1 MNTRRNFLIII
12 GAGAAASFTAY
23 AQQNP
28 NKVFRI
34 GLLGVT
40 SAAGYARQIAA
51 LRQGLRELGY
61 IEGQN
66 VVIDYR
72 WADGQYDR
80 LNALAAELI
89 TLQPDVLIT
98 SGPGVR
104 VLKEAT
110 TTVPVV
116 MAVGGDV
123 VADGIVASLARPGGN
138 ITGSVAFGPELT
150 AKRLEF
156 LKDAVPRIT
165 RVAVLLNANN
175 EANNAAPIA
184 LLTKAAAVRKVD
196 LIDAPVRSPRDFEQA
211 FAAMRRRQAHGLVV
225 LSESMLVANMR
236 RLGELSVE
244 HRLPGAG
251 SDEFSDGGGLLAY
264 GVNFPELWRRA
275 PYFADRIFKGAK
287 PGDLPIEQ
295 PIKFESIVNLK
306 TAKALEIKIPQSVL
320 VRADK
325 VIE

>member
-1 MNTRRNFLIII
+1 VITRRDILITI

-23 AQQNP
+23 AQQTP

-40 SAAGYARQIAA
+40 SAAGYARQMSA

-80 LNALAAELI
+80 LNALSAELI
-89 TLQPDVLIT
+89 NLQPDVLIT

-104 VLKEAT
+104 VLKETT

-123 VADGIVASLARPGGN
+123 VADGIVASMARPGGN

-156 LKDAVPRIT
+156 LKDAVPSIT

-175 EANNAAPIA
+175 ETDNSAAKVSLA
-184 LLTKAAAVRKVD
+184 KTAAVRRVE
-196 LIDAPVRSPRDFEQA
+196 LFDAPVRSPRDFEQA
-211 FAAMRRRQAHGLVV
+211 FAAMRQRHAHGLVA
-225 LSESMLVANMR
+225 LSESMLVAPKRSASKYRNP
-236 RLGELSVE
+236 S
-244 HRLPGAG
+244 
-251 SDEFSDGGGLLAY
+251 
-264 GVNFPELWRRA
+264 
-275 PYFADRIFKGAK
+275 
-287 PGDLPIEQ
+287 
-295 PIKFESIVNLK
+295 
-306 TAKALEIKIPQSVL
+306 
-320 VRADK
+320 
-325 VIE
+325 